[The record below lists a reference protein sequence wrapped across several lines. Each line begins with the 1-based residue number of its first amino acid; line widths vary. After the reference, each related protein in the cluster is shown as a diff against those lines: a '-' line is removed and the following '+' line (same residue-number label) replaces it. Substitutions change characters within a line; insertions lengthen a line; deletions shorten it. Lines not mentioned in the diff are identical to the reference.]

1 MYKMYDIVI
10 IMALL
15 FNVSSIGGSAESFVP
30 SRASSPLQGEGEEEH
45 LTRYHQSSSSS
56 SSVALNMNQCQNPS
70 LLLSFYSPT
79 QAERLAVSEFRRMTR
94 SVAASP
100 SLSPRAARWLQ
111 SEVSDVELLCFLRA
125 RGMHLPLALDM
136 ISQHANWRETFL
148 LLPLDDGHDGHD
160 GHDDGGS
167 KKRDRTYVSSSGEE
181 EEEEA
186 AVAMRRHVYW
196 TGLSHDHCAVLV
208 VEAAIFDLATRD
220 THTFLR

>member
-15 FNVSSIGGSAESFVP
+15 FDVSSIGGSAESFVP
-30 SRASSPLQGEGEEEH
+30 SRAASPPQGEEEH

-56 SSVALNMNQCQNPS
+56 SSSSSSVALNMNHCQNP

-111 SEVSDVELLCFLRA
+111 SEVSDVELLRFLRA
-125 RGMHLPLALDM
+125 RGMNLPLALDM

-181 EEEEA
+181 EEA

-196 TGLSHDHCAVLV
+196 TGLSRDHCAVLV